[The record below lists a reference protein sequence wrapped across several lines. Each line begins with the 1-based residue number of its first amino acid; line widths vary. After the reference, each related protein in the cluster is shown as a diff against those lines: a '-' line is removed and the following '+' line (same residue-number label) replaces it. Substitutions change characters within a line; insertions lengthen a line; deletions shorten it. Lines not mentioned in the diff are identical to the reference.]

1 MSNSDA
7 QHLSDYPN
15 VDMRMVVNQDGGEKN
30 LRLGRDQFIL
40 IEFDEEEDS
49 VIISASNVEP
59 DLETI
64 ARSLQWLGNTI
75 ITGTIVEEEGDIS

>member
-59 DLETI
+59 DRETI

-75 ITGTIVEEEGDIS
+75 ITGTIVKEEGDIS